1 MRVIS
6 IIFLLVL
13 STTLLSQNL
22 IINGSV
28 ENFSICHTITS
39 DTAISSV
46 NGWYSPSLNSP
57 DYYNSCA
64 GPLSSGGNFSMPNNS
79 IGYQYPRSGN
89 TYAGFYAYYGTNSNG
104 GKEYIGINLDTNLI
118 ANKTY
123 NLRFFYSNAGELIPT
138 QNNPANYY
146 YCSIDSLAIV
156 FTDSVTK
163 YNTYNTIPLNPQVY
177 DTSGYN
183 MDTVIWKEF
192 KGDYTASGNERY
204 IVIGY
209 FNYRGANNI
218 QSSIPLPPNT
228 FMDAYY
234 YLDDVAIWPADTVP
248 PVADAGMDTTICRG
262 GKARL
267 GTHTYNDYIY
277 EWWPAATLSN
287 DSGGVVW
294 ASPDTTT
301 TYFLQATD
309 DIYTKTI
316 DSVTVFVNNCG
327 QNDTTVCVEQQFV
340 MGSTN
345 NPLWIYQWS
354 PSTWL
359 SSDTVGMP
367 LCNPLVN
374 QNYQLLITNAVGDTI
389 ALDSTNLIV
398 GSCYYAEAG
407 IDSLIC
413 KGDSLQIGMQLYS
426 FIDYAWSPNFMISD
440 TAIGNPMV
448 WPDTLTWYF
457 LQVVD
462 TMGNISYDSVL
473 VDVQV
478 CPGFEELVFN
488 GVGFKVYPN
497 PSNDIINFEF
507 SKNLNTNTMIIIYD
521 ILGNEV
527 YSNTISQS
535 KLFRLDISNL
545 ANGIYFYKINDS
557 ERNKASGKF
566 IKQK

>member
-13 STTLLSQNL
+13 PTALLSQNL

-28 ENFSICHTITS
+28 ENFSICHTIIS

-123 NLRFFYSNAGELIPT
+123 NLRFFYSNAGEIIQT
-138 QNNPANYY
+138 QTYPYTYY
-146 YCSIDSLAIV
+146 YCSVDSLAV
-156 FTDSVTK
+156 AFTDSAIK
-163 YNTYNTIPLNPQVY
+163 YSTYSIIPLNPQVY

-192 KGDYTASGNERY
+192 KGEYTATGNESF

-209 FNYRGANNI
+209 FNYRGTNNI

-234 YLDDVAIWPADTVP
+234 YLDDVAIWPADTIP
-248 PVADAGMDTTICRG
+248 PIADAGSDTTICRG

-277 EWWPAATLSN
+277 EWHPAATLSN

-367 LCNPLVN
+367 LCNPLAN
-374 QNYQLLITNAVGDTI
+374 QNYQLLITNAAGDTI
-389 ALDSTNLIV
+389 ALDSTNLII

-413 KGDSLQIGMQLYS
+413 KGDSLQIGMQQYS
-426 FIDYAWSPNFMISD
+426 FVDYAWSPNFMISD

-448 WPDTLTWYF
+448 WPDTITWYY
-457 LQVVD
+457 LQLTD

-478 CPGFEELVFN
+478 CTGIESV
-488 GVGFKVYPN
+488 KAKDKKIIVYPN
-497 PSNDIINFEF
+497 PADDILYIEF
-507 SKNLNTNTMIIIYD
+507 SNKTDHIY
-521 ILGNEV
+521 
-527 YSNTISQS
+527 TISIFDVLGKEILHKYINTS
-535 KLFRLDISNL
+535 TKSSIDIQYLES
-545 ANGIYFYKINDS
+545 GMYFYSISTNNQTLEK
-557 ERNKASGKF
+557 GKF
-566 IKQK
+566 IKR